1 MLRRRREWGWGF
13 PTWKHQAR
21 RRRGWVSNQSH
32 PNVLLKWNWL
42 YPRRVPSSILWLL
55 LLFFFYEL
63 INTSKNFTATGLKC
77 LFFFLK
83 STIDQQ
89 CTLQLQTWVCFFRES
104 SGSLQQP
111 DVWTRGDL
119 LSSAAILLS
128 VLIIILGFSLPACPC
143 SPSGI
148 VADEDTTCIA
158 VELYFCQLSKVTKR
172 IYLNANLR
180 CSHFLFVLFQ
190 TSTSY
195 CTFLLRYIYLHFS
208 DSLLYHTDWNPEC
221 RLIPVWK

>member
-77 LFFFLK
+77 LFFFFKVYHWPAVHITAADLGLFLPWK
-83 STIDQQ
+83 QRLAATTRRVNAGRLAVF
-89 CTLQLQTWVCFFRES
+89 CCHLVVCPDNNPGFF
-104 SGSLQQP
+104 
-111 DVWTRGDL
+111 
-119 LSSAAILLS
+119 
-128 VLIIILGFSLPACPC
+128 
-143 SPSGI
+143 SPSVSLFTIRDRSWWGHHMYRCGI
-148 VADEDTTCIA
+148 IFLPV
-158 VELYFCQLSKVTKR
+158 VES
-172 IYLNANLR
+172 N
-180 CSHFLFVLFQ
+180 
-190 TSTSY
+190 
-195 CTFLLRYIYLHFS
+195 
-208 DSLLYHTDWNPEC
+208 
-221 RLIPVWK
+221 